1 MISWIKG
8 KPVETWQTNNK
19 FFVLINCHGLGYE
32 VQILESIFLKL
43 KTNQLSNENLILW
56 LKHIKKEDSDS
67 LYGFI
72 SKDQKDF
79 FIEILNVKGIGAQI
93 GMTLLNKFSINQV
106 IHAIKNNDRKLLSS
120 VPGIGK
126 KMTDRIILELK
137 SNLSISLNENK
148 KPKDDSLQINDIK
161 MISIIQDLDLTL
173 QSLNYSKSEIKKVLP
188 LIINNSKNKSDQIN
202 DEKNLTFE
210 NLLKLSMNYL
220 DKENSNLDH

>member
-32 VQILESIFLKL
+32 VQILESIFIKL

-79 FIEILNVKGIGAQI
+79 FIEILNIKGIGAQI

-137 SNLSISLNENK
+137 SNLSISLNENE

>member
-32 VQILESIFLKL
+32 VQILESTFIKL

-79 FIEILNVKGIGAQI
+79 FIEILNIKGIGAQI
-93 GMTLLNKFSINQV
+93 GMTLLNKFSINKV
-106 IHAIKNNDRKLLSS
+106 IDAIKNNDRKLLSS
-120 VPGIGK
+120 VPGIGQ

-137 SNLSISLNENK
+137 SKLCISLSENE
-148 KPKDDSLQINDIK
+148 KPKDDSLQVNDIK

-188 LIINNSKNKSDQIN
+188 FIINNSKNKSDQIS

-210 NLLKLSMNYL
+210 NLLKLAMNYL
-220 DKENSNLDH
+220 DKENSNLDR

>member
-1 MISWIKG
+1 MNYK
-8 KPVETWQTNNK
+8 
-19 FFVLINCHGLGYE
+19 
-32 VQILESIFLKL
+32 
-43 KTNQLSNENLILW
+43 
-56 LKHIKKEDSDS
+56 KHIFD
-67 LYGFI
+67 
-72 SKDQKDF
+72 
-79 FIEILNVKGIGAQI
+79 IGAYDGLDGIIMAIKNPDILIHAFEANPEQI
-93 GMTLLNKFSINQV
+93 KKINFNKKKIEKFIQQKIKNYKINNLAVSNKNSYYQFNIAKNPTVSSLNKFSINQV

-126 KMTDRIILELK
+126 KMTERIILELK
-137 SNLSISLNENK
+137 SNLSISLNENE

>member
-32 VQILESIFLKL
+32 VQILESTFIKL

-67 LYGFI
+67 FYGFI

-79 FIEILNVKGIGAQI
+79 FTEILNIKGIGAQI

-120 VPGIGK
+120 VPGIGQ

-137 SNLSISLNENK
+137 SKLYISLNENE
-148 KPKDDSLQINDIK
+148 KPKDDSLQVNDIN
-161 MISIIQDLDLTL
+161 MISIIKDLDLTL

-188 LIINNSKNKSDQIN
+188 IIINNSENKSDQIT

-210 NLLKLSMNYL
+210 NLLKLAMNYL
-220 DKENSNLDH
+220 DKENSNLDR

>member
-19 FFVLINCHGLGYE
+19 FFVLINCNGLGYE
-32 VQILESIFLKL
+32 VQILESIFIKL

-56 LKHIKKEDSDS
+56 IKHIKKEDSDS
-67 LYGFI
+67 FYGFI

-79 FIEILNVKGIGAQI
+79 FIDILNIKGIGAQI

-106 IHAIKNNDRKLLSS
+106 IDAIKNNDRKLLSS
-120 VPGIGK
+120 VPGIGQ
-126 KMTDRIILELK
+126 KMTERIILELK
-137 SNLSISLNENK
+137 SKLYISLNENE
-148 KPKDDSLQINDIK
+148 KPKDDSLQVNDIK

-188 LIINNSKNKSDQIN
+188 IIISNSKNKSDQIS

-210 NLLKLSMNYL
+210 NLLKLAMNYL
-220 DKENSNLDH
+220 DKENSNLDS

>member
-19 FFVLINCHGLGYE
+19 FFVLISCHGLGYE
-32 VQILESIFLKL
+32 VQILESTFIKL
-43 KTNQLSNENLILW
+43 KTNQLSNENLTLW

-67 LYGFI
+67 FYGFI

-79 FIEILNVKGIGAQI
+79 FIEILNIKGIGAQI

-106 IHAIKNNDRKLLSS
+106 IDAIKNNDRKLLSS
-120 VPGIGK
+120 VPGIGQ

-137 SNLSISLNENK
+137 SKLYISLKENE
-148 KPKDDSLQINDIK
+148 KPKDDSLQVNDIK
-161 MISIIQDLDLTL
+161 MISIIKDLDLTL

-188 LIINNSKNKSDQIN
+188 IIINNSKNKSDQIS

-220 DKENSNLDH
+220 NKENSNLDR